1 MTHAKIKCDLCTFT
15 SASQFH
21 LFLHHEN
28 NHIVEQPISPPTT
41 YPCDLCGM
49 MFGHS
54 DDLNAHIQRRHTHF
68 ETSPPSSQAQVPPNG
83 QGISLILEEQI
94 DMAQTIN
101 SFKESVLAQLAEIKN
116 NQESFKKTLGQ
127 LSSAQLQQNL
137 SLKRKYS
144 PSLTLLPS
152 FQILLL
158 NIHPTLLP
166 LLLLLA
172 LLLLFQSLNLMILQH
187 LLLNLLASSLQFLN
201 HVLFQ
206 QNQPQVRVLL
216 QQHQTMQLLKALCLQ
231 HQVHPLLNQMFPICF
246 LSISTNNLNHRFHLK
261 ISLLCLQMYL
271 DILQNLL
278 PHDYPLHKEER
289 YSSLLTPLV
298 ALRTSDILRNQPTP

>member
-1 MTHAKIKCDLCTFT
+1 MCDSCNFSSHLNRVMKTHLLNKHQTVTAYNCTLCDYTAETSMNLNNHVLAQHMKNTVQVSLKKLITFHCNNCTYATTNKLSLNDHQHQAHPENPSNPVVFQCDLCPFKAKSSINLKRHSAMTHAKIKCDLCTFT

-83 QGISLILEEQI
+83 QGFSLILEEQI

-116 NQESFKKTLGQ
+116 NQ
-127 LSSAQLQQNL
+127 
-137 SLKRKYS
+137 
-144 PSLTLLPS
+144 
-152 FQILLL
+152 
-158 NIHPTLLP
+158 
-166 LLLLLA
+166 
-172 LLLLFQSLNLMILQH
+172 
-187 LLLNLLASSLQFLN
+187 
-201 HVLFQ
+201 
-206 QNQPQVRVLL
+206 
-216 QQHQTMQLLKALCLQ
+216 
-231 HQVHPLLNQMFPICF
+231 
-246 LSISTNNLNHRFHLK
+246 
-261 ISLLCLQMYL
+261 
-271 DILQNLL
+271 
-278 PHDYPLHKEER
+278 
-289 YSSLLTPLV
+289 
-298 ALRTSDILRNQPTP
+298 